1 MIITRQ
7 KYLDMLVAGQGNG
20 LVKIVTGGRR
30 CGKSFL
36 LFQIFHQ
43 YLLQHGVDEE
53 HLIEVSLDDRRNRKL
68 CDPDALL
75 DYLDSRIKSD
85 GKTNFIFLDEI
96 QLVDDF
102 IGVLLS
108 LMHTP
113 NTEVYVSGSN
123 SKFLSKDVVTEF
135 RGRGQEIRIWPLSF
149 SEYYGAVGGERSQ
162 AWKDY
167 YTFGG
172 LPQILSLG
180 TERAKRSYLR
190 DIYEVTYIKDIVER
204 NKIKVPEGLRELV
217 RILASGIGS
226 STNPTRICNTFQSV
240 SQLQITDKTINEYIS
255 DIQDAFL
262 IEEALRYDVKG
273 RKYIGTETKYYFC
286 DLGLRNIVLN
296 LRQQE
301 ETHIMENVIYNELR
315 MRGYLVDVGL
325 VECWTTNENGKRKR
339 SKLEV
344 DFVVNN
350 GPERVYIQS
359 AFNMPTKDKEKQ
371 ERRSLINIA
380 DNFRKVIVVKD
391 DIKRKIDDDGVVSR
405 RVLTIG
411 FVNDNMVEVLDGLSD
426 GDRIVTGGQN
436 KLREGS
442 KIKLEGQGAK

>member
-7 KYLDMLVAGQGNG
+7 KYLEMLVAGQGNG

-43 YLLQHGVDEE
+43 YLLQHGVDEG

-149 SEYYGAVGGERSQ
+149 SEYYGAVGGEHSQ

-172 LPQILSLG
+172 LPQILSLD

-325 VECWTTNENGKRKR
+325 VECWTTDENGKRKR

-391 DIKRKIDDDGVVSR
+391 DIKRKIDDDGVV
-405 RVLTIG
+405 TIG
-411 FVNDNMVEVLDGLSD
+411 LFDFLLDEQSIE
-426 GDRIVTGGQN
+426 R
-436 KLREGS
+436 
-442 KIKLEGQGAK
+442 

>member
-75 DYLDSRIKSD
+75 DYLDARIKSD

-240 SQLQITDKTINEYIS
+240 SQLQITDKTINEYIL

-325 VECWTTNENGKRKR
+325 VECWTTDENGKRKR

-350 GPERVYIQS
+350 GAERVYVQS
-359 AFNMPTKDKEKQ
+359 AFNMPTKEKEKQ

-391 DIKRKIDDDGVVSR
+391 DIKRKIDDDGVV
-405 RVLTIG
+405 TIG
-411 FVNDNMVEVLDGLSD
+411 LFDFLLDEQSIE
-426 GDRIVTGGQN
+426 RY
-436 KLREGS
+436 
-442 KIKLEGQGAK
+442 

>member
-43 YLLQHGVDEE
+43 YLLQHGVDEG

-240 SQLQITDKTINEYIS
+240 SQLQITDKTINEYIL

-325 VECWTTNENGKRKR
+325 VECWTTDENGKRKR

-350 GPERVYIQS
+350 GAERVYVQS
-359 AFNMPTKDKEKQ
+359 AFNMPTKEKEKQ

-391 DIKRKIDDDGVVSR
+391 DIKRKIDDDGVV
-405 RVLTIG
+405 TIG
-411 FVNDNMVEVLDGLSD
+411 LFDFLLDEQSIE
-426 GDRIVTGGQN
+426 RY
-436 KLREGS
+436 
-442 KIKLEGQGAK
+442 

>member
-7 KYLDMLVAGQGNG
+7 KYLDMLMAGQGNG

-43 YLLQHGVDEE
+43 YLLQHGVDEG

-172 LPQILSLG
+172 LPQILSLD

-391 DIKRKIDDDGVVSR
+391 DIKRKIDDDGVV
-405 RVLTIG
+405 TIG
-411 FVNDNMVEVLDGLSD
+411 LFDFLLDEQSIE
-426 GDRIVTGGQN
+426 RY
-436 KLREGS
+436 
-442 KIKLEGQGAK
+442 

>member
-7 KYLDMLVAGQGNG
+7 KYLEMLVAGQGNG

-43 YLLQHGVDEE
+43 YLLQHGVDEG

-102 IGVLLS
+102 IGILLS

-172 LPQILSLG
+172 LPQILSLD

-325 VECWTTNENGKRKR
+325 VECWTTDENGKRKR

-391 DIKRKIDDDGVVSR
+391 DIKRKIDDDGVV
-405 RVLTIG
+405 TIG
-411 FVNDNMVEVLDGLSD
+411 LFDFLLDEQSIE
-426 GDRIVTGGQN
+426 RY
-436 KLREGS
+436 
-442 KIKLEGQGAK
+442 

>member
-7 KYLDMLVAGQGNG
+7 KYLEMLVAGQGNG

-43 YLLQHGVDEE
+43 YLLQHGVDEG

-172 LPQILSLG
+172 LPQILSLD

-190 DIYEVTYIKDIVER
+190 DIYEVTYIKDIIER

-325 VECWTTNENGKRKR
+325 VECWTTDENGKRKR

-391 DIKRKIDDDGVVSR
+391 DIKRKIDDDGVV
-405 RVLTIG
+405 TIG
-411 FVNDNMVEVLDGLSD
+411 LFDFLLDEQSIE
-426 GDRIVTGGQN
+426 RY
-436 KLREGS
+436 
-442 KIKLEGQGAK
+442 

>member
-36 LFQIFHQ
+36 LFQIFHK

-75 DYLDSRIKSD
+75 DYLDARIKSD

-172 LPQILSLG
+172 LPQILSIG

-240 SQLQITDKTINEYIS
+240 SQLQITDKTINEYIL

-325 VECWTTNENGKRKR
+325 VECWTTDENGKRKR

-350 GPERVYIQS
+350 GAERVYVQS
-359 AFNMPTKDKEKQ
+359 AFNMPTKEKEKQ

-391 DIKRKIDDDGVVSR
+391 DIKRKIDDDGVV
-405 RVLTIG
+405 TIG
-411 FVNDNMVEVLDGLSD
+411 LFDFLLDEQSIE
-426 GDRIVTGGQN
+426 RY
-436 KLREGS
+436 
-442 KIKLEGQGAK
+442 

>member
-1 MIITRQ
+1 MIVTRQ
-7 KYLDMLVAGQGNG
+7 KYLEMLVAGQGNG

-43 YLLQHGVDEE
+43 YLLQHGVDEG

-172 LPQILSLG
+172 LPQILSLD

-325 VECWTTNENGKRKR
+325 VECWTTDENGKRKR

-391 DIKRKIDDDGVVSR
+391 DIKRKIDDDGVV
-405 RVLTIG
+405 TIG
-411 FVNDNMVEVLDGLSD
+411 LFDFLLDEQSIE
-426 GDRIVTGGQN
+426 R
-436 KLREGS
+436 
-442 KIKLEGQGAK
+442 

>member
-43 YLLQHGVDEE
+43 YLLQHGVDEG

-68 CDPDALL
+68 CDSDALL

-172 LPQILSLG
+172 LPQILSLD

-391 DIKRKIDDDGVVSR
+391 DIKRKIDDDGVV
-405 RVLTIG
+405 TIG
-411 FVNDNMVEVLDGLSD
+411 LFDFLLDEQSIE
-426 GDRIVTGGQN
+426 RY
-436 KLREGS
+436 
-442 KIKLEGQGAK
+442 

>member
-43 YLLQHGVDEE
+43 YLLQHGVDEG

-325 VECWTTNENGKRKR
+325 VECWTTDENGKRKR

-359 AFNMPTKDKEKQ
+359 AFNMPTKDKEKL

-391 DIKRKIDDDGVVSR
+391 DIKRKIDDDGVV
-405 RVLTIG
+405 TIG
-411 FVNDNMVEVLDGLSD
+411 LFDFLLDEQSIE
-426 GDRIVTGGQN
+426 RY
-436 KLREGS
+436 
-442 KIKLEGQGAK
+442 

>member
-7 KYLDMLVAGQGNG
+7 KYLEMLVAGQGNG

-43 YLLQHGVDEE
+43 YLLQHGVDEG

-123 SKFLSKDVVTEF
+123 SKFLSQDVVTEF

-172 LPQILSLG
+172 LPQILSLD

-315 MRGYLVDVGL
+315 MRGYLVDVGI

-391 DIKRKIDDDGVVSR
+391 DIKRKIDDDGVV
-405 RVLTIG
+405 TIG
-411 FVNDNMVEVLDGLSD
+411 LFDFLLDEQSIE
-426 GDRIVTGGQN
+426 RY
-436 KLREGS
+436 
-442 KIKLEGQGAK
+442 

>member
-43 YLLQHGVDEE
+43 YLLQHGVDEG

-172 LPQILSLG
+172 LPQILSLD

-190 DIYEVTYIKDIVER
+190 DIYEVTYFKDIVER

-325 VECWTTNENGKRKR
+325 VECWTTDENGKRKR

-391 DIKRKIDDDGVVSR
+391 DIKRKIDDDGVV
-405 RVLTIG
+405 TIG
-411 FVNDNMVEVLDGLSD
+411 LFDFLLDEQSIE
-426 GDRIVTGGQN
+426 RY
-436 KLREGS
+436 
-442 KIKLEGQGAK
+442 

>member
-43 YLLQHGVDEE
+43 YLLQHGVDEG

-123 SKFLSKDVVTEF
+123 SKFLSRDVVTEF

-391 DIKRKIDDDGVVSR
+391 DIKRKIDDDGVV
-405 RVLTIG
+405 TIG
-411 FVNDNMVEVLDGLSD
+411 LFDFLLDEQSIE
-426 GDRIVTGGQN
+426 RY
-436 KLREGS
+436 
-442 KIKLEGQGAK
+442 

>member
-1 MIITRQ
+1 MQLHKNRNTMIITRQ

-43 YLLQHGVDEE
+43 YLLQHGVDEG

-391 DIKRKIDDDGVVSR
+391 DIKRKIDDDGVV
-405 RVLTIG
+405 TIG
-411 FVNDNMVEVLDGLSD
+411 LFDFLLDEQSIE
-426 GDRIVTGGQN
+426 RY
-436 KLREGS
+436 
-442 KIKLEGQGAK
+442 

>member
-7 KYLDMLVAGQGNG
+7 KYLEMLVAGQGNG
-20 LVKIVTGGRR
+20 RVKIVTGGRR

-43 YLLQHGVDEE
+43 YLLQHGVDEG

-325 VECWTTNENGKRKR
+325 VECWTTDENGKRKR

-391 DIKRKIDDDGVVSR
+391 DIKRKIDDDGVV
-405 RVLTIG
+405 TIG
-411 FVNDNMVEVLDGLSD
+411 LFDFLLDEQSIE
-426 GDRIVTGGQN
+426 R
-436 KLREGS
+436 
-442 KIKLEGQGAK
+442 

>member
-7 KYLDMLVAGQGNG
+7 KYLEMLVAGQGNG

-43 YLLQHGVDEE
+43 YLLQHGVDEG

-325 VECWTTNENGKRKR
+325 VECWTTDENGKRKR

-359 AFNMPTKDKEKQ
+359 AFNMPTKDKEKL

-391 DIKRKIDDDGVVSR
+391 DIKRKIDDDGVV
-405 RVLTIG
+405 TIG
-411 FVNDNMVEVLDGLSD
+411 LFDFLLDEQSIE
-426 GDRIVTGGQN
+426 R
-436 KLREGS
+436 
-442 KIKLEGQGAK
+442 

>member
-43 YLLQHGVDEE
+43 YLLQHGVDEG

-172 LPQILSLG
+172 LPQILSLD

-240 SQLQITDKTINEYIS
+240 SQLQITDKTINGYIS

-391 DIKRKIDDDGVVSR
+391 DIKRKIDDDGVV
-405 RVLTIG
+405 TIG
-411 FVNDNMVEVLDGLSD
+411 LFDFLLDEQSIE
-426 GDRIVTGGQN
+426 RY
-436 KLREGS
+436 
-442 KIKLEGQGAK
+442 